1 MTEERFKKSAREL
14 LQFIDQ
20 SPTAAHAVH
29 QVETRLLHAD
39 FRSLDEKDNWRIR
52 PGDRFFVNR
61 QQSGIAAVKVGMKAA
76 AKNGFKI
83 IGAHTDSPGFR
94 LKPHALVS
102 KGGYMQ
108 LGVEIYGGPLL
119 ASWLDRDLGL
129 AGQAVIRDGRDN
141 LKTVLLRM
149 ERPVLRIPMLPLHL
163 NREVNDT
170 GLVLNKQEHLAPI
183 LGSAG
188 EKLDKSCLENL
199 LASELGIKAD
209 RILDWELGLFDL
221 QKGALAGLEDEFIS
235 SARLDNLAMCQAA
248 LNAFLKSP
256 GGDTTQVIIF
266 YDSEEIGSTT
276 ANGAG
281 SSFLRDILTRLVSFT
296 AKSPEDFF
304 RALARSF
311 FISADAAHAVHPNY
325 IDKFEKEHHC
335 FLNKGPVI
343 KINALRKY
351 ATTAESGAA
360 FVLLCRKAGVPCQ
373 KFVNRTDMAG
383 GSTIGPVV
391 SAGLGMQTVDVGNA
405 MLAMHSIREMA
416 GTADHLYMTK
426 VFAEF
431 FRAGEIFSDKS

>member
-1 MTEERFKKSAREL
+1 MIEERYKRGAREL

-20 SPTAAHAVH
+20 SPTAAHAAR
-29 QVETRLLHAD
+29 QTEARLLKAG
-39 FRSLDEKDNWRIR
+39 FRELDEKDSWNIH

-61 QQSGIAAVKVGMKAA
+61 QQSGIVAVQLGSQPA
-76 AKNGFKI
+76 AKTGFKI

-94 LKPHALVS
+94 LKPHALVG

-129 AGQAVIRDGRDN
+129 AGSAVVRDARGN
-141 LKTVLLRM
+141 LKTVLLKM
-149 ERPVLRIPMLPLHL
+149 DKPVLRIPMLPIHL

-170 GLVLNKQEHLAPI
+170 GLLLNKQEHLSPI
-183 LGSAG
+183 LGLAG
-188 EKLDKSCLENL
+188 EKPDKKCLDNL
-199 LASELGIKAD
+199 LAAELGVKAD
-209 RILDWELGLFDL
+209 RVLDWELGLFDL
-221 QKGALAGLEDEFIS
+221 QKGTLAGLNDEFIS
-235 SARLDNLAMCQAA
+235 SARLDNLAMCHAA
-248 LNAFLKSP
+248 LSAFLDSDK
-256 GGDTTQVIIF
+256 GEAGRVIIF

-281 SSFLRDILTRLVSFT
+281 SSFLRDILTRLVMTS
-296 AKSPEDFF
+296 AKSSEDLF

-311 FISADAAHAVHPNY
+311 FISADGAHAVNPNY

-335 FLNKGPVI
+335 SLNRGPVI

-360 FVLLCRKAGVPCQ
+360 FMLLCRKAGVPFQ
-373 KFVNRTDMAG
+373 KFVNRTDIAG
-383 GSTIGPVV
+383 GSTIGPMV
-391 SAGLGMQTVDVGNA
+391 SAGLGLQTVDVGNA

-416 GTADHLYMTK
+416 GTADHLYMIR

-431 FRAGEIFSDKS
+431 FRG

>member
-1 MTEERFKKSAREL
+1 MIEERYKRGAREL

-20 SPTAAHAVH
+20 SPTAAHAAR
-29 QVETRLLHAD
+29 QTEARLLKAG
-39 FRSLDEKDNWRIR
+39 FRELDEKDSWNIH

-61 QQSGIAAVKVGMKAA
+61 QQSGIVAVQLGRQPA
-76 AKNGFKI
+76 AKTGFKI

-94 LKPHALVS
+94 LKPHALVG

-129 AGQAVIRDGRDN
+129 AGSAVVRDARGN
-141 LKTVLLRM
+141 LKTVLLKM
-149 ERPVLRIPMLPLHL
+149 DKPVLRIPMLPIHL

-170 GLVLNKQEHLAPI
+170 GLLLNKQEHLSPI
-183 LGSAG
+183 LGLAG
-188 EKLDKSCLENL
+188 EKPDKKCLDNL
-199 LASELGIKAD
+199 LAAELGVKAD
-209 RILDWELGLFDL
+209 RVLDWELGLFDL
-221 QKGALAGLEDEFIS
+221 QKGTLAGLNDEFIS
-235 SARLDNLAMCQAA
+235 SARLDNLAMCHAA
-248 LNAFLKSP
+248 LSAFLDSDK
-256 GGDTTQVIIF
+256 GEAGRVIIF

-281 SSFLRDILTRLVSFT
+281 SSFLRDILTRLVMTS
-296 AKSPEDFF
+296 AKSSEDLF

-311 FISADAAHAVHPNY
+311 FISADGAHAVNPNY

-335 FLNKGPVI
+335 SLNRGPVI

-360 FVLLCRKAGVPCQ
+360 FMLLCRKAGVPFQ
-373 KFVNRTDMAG
+373 KFVNRTDIAG
-383 GSTIGPVV
+383 GSTIGPMV
-391 SAGLGMQTVDVGNA
+391 SAGLGLQTVDVGNA

-416 GTADHLYMTK
+416 GTADHLYMIR

-431 FRAGEIFSDKS
+431 FRG